1 MIHNHIW
8 KRYLALAAS
17 CIISLILFSSCPV
30 NPPDDTKPINGDETS
45 GSALLRYGSKL
56 YVLGGKDASGT
67 LLSTVRS
74 ATVLAN
80 GSADAFTDDTSLPEG
95 VAFAPAIGAG
105 TYLYLLGGESGAGP
119 SSTIYYALIRDAGK
133 VGFGGS
139 REWLPNNKPLPEARS
154 RSTAILHDGW
164 IYLIGGTTPSGT
176 TDTIIRAH
184 IMQGTQEGQLGTW
197 YPISEKLVH
206 PVCFASAEVLDDR
219 LYVAGGLAG
228 TQALSDVVSYKIDD
242 YGWLSGRRTEA
253 SLPEPL
259 CNAILI
265 ADGDD
270 LIMAGGYSSHGASS
284 KVYRFHGGKWAL
296 ETSLIIDADGPSSG
310 RAAGSLWYLP
320 RQFVNQSSV
329 SIRFPM
335 QFPDLYLAP
344 EAPEAIPGS
353 GLVPLGISLSI
364 LSEPTVTVKYS
375 LDGGAETETSPL
387 IFSTSTVT
395 IVTIR
400 SYSAT
405 GTSPLLERRFR
416 AKQGSFLALT
426 SGDVAISQDSTSLVA
441 FAMQEPSNDPRYPS
455 GYEPV
460 SSILLRLKVAESG
473 YYLLSWSDASTDSAY
488 SAHIKLSLFE
498 SYDLCAEVP
507 DINGAL
513 LSEIATTS
521 SPRQLYLQAG
531 TYYFSIEDTEKGRTF
546 GLNILEQ

>member
-1 MIHNHIW
+1 MSDNHIL
-8 KRYLALAAS
+8 KKYLLLAAT
-17 CIISLILFSSCPV
+17 CIVSLVLFSSCPV

-56 YVLGGKDASGT
+56 YILGGKDAKGV
-67 LLSTVRS
+67 LLSDVRS
-74 ATVLAN
+74 ATISSN
-80 GSADAFTDDTSLPEG
+80 GSAGAIAADTSLPQG

-105 TYLYLLGGESGAGP
+105 TYLYLLGGESGASP

-139 REWLPNNKPLPEARS
+139 REWLDNLNPLPEARS
-154 RSTAILHDGW
+154 RSTAVLHDGW
-164 IYLIGGTTPSGT
+164 IYLIGGITASGA

-184 IMQGTQEGQLGTW
+184 IMQDGQIGMW
-197 YPISEKLVH
+197 YPISEKLPH
-206 PVCFASAEVLDDR
+206 AVCFVSAAILGDR

-228 TQALSDVVSYKIDD
+228 TQALSDVVSYRIDD
-242 YGWLSGRRTEA
+242 CGWLSGRRTEA

-265 ADGDD
+265 AEGDD
-270 LIMAGGYSSHGASS
+270 LIMAGGYGSHGASS
-284 KVYRFHGGKWAL
+284 KVYRFHNGKWAL
-296 ETSLIIDADGPSSG
+296 EASLMIDADGPSSG
-310 RAAGSLWYLP
+310 RAAGSFWYLP
-320 RQFVNQSSV
+320 RRFVNQSSA
-329 SIRFPM
+329 SMCSPM

-344 EAPEAIPGS
+344 EAPEALPGS
-353 GLVPLGISLSI
+353 GLVPSGISLSM
-364 LSEPTVTVKYS
+364 LSEPGVTVNYS
-375 LDGGAETETSPL
+375 LDGGAETTDSPT
-387 IFSTSTVT
+387 ISGTTTVT
-395 IVTIR
+395 IR
-400 SYSAT
+400 AYSAM

-416 AKQGSFLALT
+416 TKQGSFLALI
-426 SGDVAISQDSTSLVA
+426 SGDVAISQDSTSLTT

-460 SSILLRLKVAESG
+460 YSILLRLKVTKSG
-473 YYLLSWSDASTDSAY
+473 YYILSWSDASTDSAY